1 MSLSIVYRLEIGIL
15 SVEKERIR
23 YYPSMSGNNQNK
35 EFWNREYQTSEH
47 LTLSTDVSEDL
58 EKFVRWNERNFK
70 KQYLNTYTRALDLGC
85 GNGRNLIYLA
95 EYHGIRG
102 TGYDIS
108 DVAIRHAIGASGDL
122 PIEYA
127 VHSIAEPLPVADGSQ
142 TLVLDMMTSH
152 FLKKA
157 ERETLKEEILRVLR
171 PGGWLFFKSFLAD
184 EDLHTKRLLKEH
196 PADEEGAYIHPAIGV
211 YEYAWTEDAVREFFA
226 DRFEMHKFNKSHKH
240 IIRGKAGKRRTFS
253 AYLQKF

>member
-1 MSLSIVYRLEIGIL
+1 MSSQNTNRDFW
-15 SVEKERIR
+15 
-23 YYPSMSGNNQNK
+23 NK
-35 EFWNREYQTSEH
+35 EYKTSEH
-47 LTLSTDVSEDL
+47 LALSSAHSEDL
-58 EKFVRWNERNFK
+58 EKFCRYLERHYK
-70 KQYLNTYTRALDLGC
+70 REYLNPMARALDLGC
-85 GNGRNLIYLA
+85 GNGRNLVYLA
-95 EYHGIRG
+95 ENYGIRG
-102 TGYDIS
+102 TGFDIS
-108 DVAIRHAIGASGDL
+108 DVAIGHAISASQDL

-127 VHSIAEPLPVADGSQ
+127 VHSIAEPLPVPDATQ
-142 TLVLDMMTSH
+142 TFVLDMMTSH

-157 ERETLKEEILRVLR
+157 EREALREEIYRVLK

-196 PADEEGAYIHPAIGV
+196 PTDEEGAYIHPAIGV

-226 DRFEMHKFNKSHKH
+226 DRFELHKFNKSHKH